1 MLFLGHPLLR
11 FMKDTH
17 SKYELKVCLLGFG
30 IDSIEASHHHVDD
43 YSSICEHHFLHT
55 KHEVALKHFRAVMTL
70 ANNSTL
76 QLQSG
81 NRWSDVC
88 DVRGREMHVQA
99 RVCVST
105 PRTREHNATAG
116 GGEDDLATY

>member
-1 MLFLGHPLLR
+1 MR
-11 FMKDTH
+11 
-17 SKYELKVCLLGFG
+17 
-30 IDSIEASHHHVDD
+30 
-43 YSSICEHHFLHT
+43 
-55 KHEVALKHFRAVMTL
+55 FRAVMTL
-70 ANNSTL
+70 ATNSTL

-116 GGEDDLATY
+116 GGEDDLATLISACHNDPPGKKQPANFTN